1 MLKNINKS
9 VILKNIFIILCVG
22 LILFI
27 LYFLKYKLESFL
39 ITVPITTLPITTL
52 PMTTLPMTTK
62 PIINCVASFV
72 NGICKPSN
80 DLNLNCGP
88 GTQTQKY
95 VITQE
100 AANGGVGC
108 LYPQGQEQDVACSL
122 NPCPIDCVG
131 SFGEYEKCTKDCDGG
146 TKERVYTI
154 KTAAQHNGKE
164 CPNKDGDKEVTECN
178 TDPCGI
184 PCEGTF
190 DFFKSCSKEC
200 GTDGILLNKFNITKK
215 AEYGGT
221 QCDYE
226 QNDIKS
232 EPCNRKP
239 CPTYPENTAIKE
251 ALKDSNNKIQ
261 KIRYDIINRQE
272 ELDLLTNKFNRVN
285 KNISKIKTTS
295 NYIPD
300 NNTLKFY

>member
-1 MLKNINKS
+1 M
-9 VILKNIFIILCVG
+9 
-22 LILFI
+22 
-27 LYFLKYKLESFL
+27 
-39 ITVPITTLPITTL
+39 
-52 PMTTLPMTTK
+52 
-62 PIINCVASFV
+62 
-72 NGICKPSN
+72 
-80 DLNLNCGP
+80 CGP

-95 VITQE
+95 VISQE
-100 AANGGVGC
+100 ATSGGIRC
-108 LYPQGQEQDVACSL
+108 LHEQGQEQDVACSL

-131 SFGEYEKCTKDCDGG
+131 SFGEYNKCNKDCDGG

-154 KTAAQHNGKE
+154 KTAAQHGGRE
-164 CPNKDGDKEVTECN
+164 CPNKNGDTEVVECN
-178 TDPCGI
+178 TLRCGI
-184 PCEGTF
+184 PCKGTF
-190 DFFKSCSKEC
+190 DLFKSCSKEC
-200 GTDGILLNKFNITKK
+200 GTDGILLNKFNITQK
-215 AEYGGT
+215 AEYGGKP
-221 QCDYE
+221 CDYE

-232 EPCNRKP
+232 EPCNRQP

-272 ELDLLTNKFNRVN
+272 ELDFLTNKFNRVN